1 MQHNAYRLA
10 DLAECASPDSNSSP
24 GAMFLISV
32 QDGVNDATS
41 YDPTQTEW
49 ADQAAEIADDAPDV
63 YTHTLWLEFIDLC
76 AYREDPS
83 DLGVDAHDMEQAARV
98 CLYLI
103 AERLAN
109 VLFEQYNEDGPD
121 DDTEVDDDTDEVDE
135 DDEVPA

>member
-1 MQHNAYRLA
+1 MQHNAYQLA
-10 DLAECASPDSNSSP
+10 NLAECASPDSGSSP

-41 YDPTQTEW
+41 YDPTQT
-49 ADQAAEIADDAPDV
+49 AAEIADNAPAWL
-63 YTHTLWLEFIDLC
+63 THTLWLEFIDLC

>member
-1 MQHNAYRLA
+1 
-10 DLAECASPDSNSSP
+10 
-24 GAMFLISV
+24 MFLISV

-49 ADQAAEIADDAPDV
+49 ADQAAEIANNAPDV

-83 DLGVDAHDMEQAARV
+83 DLGVDASDMEKAARV

-109 VLFEQYNEDGPD
+109 VLFDEYNEDGPD
-121 DDTEVDDDTDEVDE
+121 DDDEDEDTDEMDE

>member
-1 MQHNAYRLA
+1 MQHNAYQLA
-10 DLAECASPDSNSSP
+10 NLAECASPDSDSSP

-41 YDPTQTEW
+41 YNPTQTEW
-49 ADQAAEIADDAPDV
+49 ADQAAQIADNAPDV

-83 DLGVDAHDMEQAARV
+83 DLGVRV

-109 VLFEQYNEDGPD
+109 VLFARYNEDGPD
-121 DDTEVDDDTDEVDE
+121 DDT
-135 DDEVPA
+135 

>member
-1 MQHNAYRLA
+1 MQHNAYQLA
-10 DLAECASPDSNSSP
+10 DLAECASPDSDSSP
-24 GAMFLISV
+24 GAMFLIGV
-32 QDGVNDATS
+32 QDGVNDAIL
-41 YDPTQTEW
+41 YDPTQREWADW
-49 ADQAAEIADDAPDV
+49 ADQAAEIADNAPDV
-63 YTHTLWLEFIDLC
+63 CTHTLWLEFIDLC

-83 DLGVDAHDMEQAARV
+83 DLGVDAHDMEQAARA

-121 DDTEVDDDTDEVDE
+121 DDTDEVDE

>member
-1 MQHNAYRLA
+1 MQHNAYQLA
-10 DLAECASPDSNSSP
+10 NLAECASPDSDSSP
-24 GAMFLISV
+24 GAKFLISV
-32 QDGVNDATS
+32 QDGVNDAHDMEQAADATS
-41 YDPTQTEW
+41 YDPTPTEW
-49 ADQAAEIADDAPDV
+49 ADQAAEIADNASDV

-109 VLFEQYNEDGPD
+109 VLFEQYNED
-121 DDTEVDDDTDEVDE
+121 
-135 DDEVPA
+135 EVPA